1 MWKYTWKAREQ
12 KWDKPPLRA
21 NGRLAKANDS
31 GTWTTFDT
39 AYTAYRR
46 GGFDGIGFVPTAD
59 DPFVLLDLDHVKG
72 PNGIGEWSPELRR
85 LFAGDVPPP
94 AAVVSQ
100 LGTYAEV
107 SPSGTGVRIVCK
119 GALPAGRRK
128 IGGKGNGCPD
138 GLELYAANHYLTITG
153 QKVAE
158 APVNV
163 NDCNGQLASLHAAVF
178 GPLKVK
184 VSKPAVP
191 APDEQLVA
199 RARWRRPASRMP
211 A

>member
-1 MWKYTWKAREQ
+1 MLWKYTWKAREQ

-46 GGFDGIGFVPTAD
+46 GGFDGIGFVPTTD

-107 SPSGTGVRIVCK
+107 SPSGTGVRMFARVRFC
-119 GALPAGRRK
+119 RR
-128 IGGKGNGCPD
+128 
-138 GLELYAANHYLTITG
+138 AAARSVERG
-153 QKVAE
+153 MVAPT
-158 APVNV
+158 AWSFTP
-163 NDCNGQLASLHAAVF
+163 
-178 GPLKVK
+178 
-184 VSKPAVP
+184 
-191 APDEQLVA
+191 
-199 RARWRRPASRMP
+199 RTTT
-211 A
+211 